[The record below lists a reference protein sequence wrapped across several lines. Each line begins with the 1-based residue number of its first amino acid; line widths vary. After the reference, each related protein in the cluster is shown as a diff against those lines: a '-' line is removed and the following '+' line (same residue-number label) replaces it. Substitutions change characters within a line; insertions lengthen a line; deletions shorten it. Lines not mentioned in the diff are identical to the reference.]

1 MIRTPYL
8 VYSRARIRQKK
19 CFFKILYQILYSNWL
34 TLKRWE
40 ENFTRVLDKVK
51 GLGFD
56 DKFIRT
62 WKFYLK
68 YCQGGFEARKI
79 SVSQFN
85 FTK

>member
-1 MIRTPYL
+1 MLPSPEI
-8 VYSRARIRQKK
+8 
-19 CFFKILYQILYSNWL
+19 FKSTAVKQGFKYIGNIEFGLDYGL

-40 ENFTRVLDKVK
+40 ENFSRVIDKVK
-51 GLGFD
+51 VLGFD

-62 WKFYLK
+62 WRFYLK

-79 SVSQFN
+79 SVFQFN